1 MRHEAPQSSP
11 RKRQRLSGEGFLSRP
26 SNLGLVLGGLAFI
39 AALAPSLV
47 PRDDFLQGV
56 IAGIGFAM
64 GYGVGVGVVSLARA
78 FELLPEGG
86 SRARWPTVAA
96 LTIAA
101 ACILFGLANSGRWQ
115 NGVRAVMDLAPV
127 EDTSVLVVALVAFA
141 VTATLIALGRL
152 FRLAWIFF
160 ANLMLVVLPVRA
172 ALLAGLIAASALFW
186 SMGSGVL
193 GGAILDGLETAYANL
208 DTLIPPDQDPPQ
220 SALKSGSPASLVP
233 WSTLGAQG
241 RAHMLAAPDRAQIE
255 AFTGRLALEPI
266 RVYAGVNSDRDP
278 AERARLALEELKRT
292 GGFDRANLVIAT
304 PTGTGWIDPA
314 AAMPMEYLL
323 EGDVATVS
331 VQYSYLPSWL
341 SLFVEPER
349 GVETAREVFRAVY
362 GHWANLPED
371 SRPRLFLF
379 GLSLGALNSDLAINV
394 FDILGTPFDGALW
407 VGAPFPSRTWNA
419 VTNARDEGTPVWLPR
434 FGEGRVFRFTTQ
446 ENALDDGQAP
456 WGPVRVVYLQYPSD
470 PIVFFEPDR
479 IIRQPRITEAPRPP
493 DIAGGLTWVPVVSWI
508 QMMVDMMIAAGTP
521 RGFGHVYAAEH
532 YLDGWIAL
540 TDPVGWTEADLA
552 RLSRMLGDQGL

>member
-1 MRHEAPQSSP
+1 MREETPQGRP
-11 RKRQRLSGEGFLSRP
+11 RERQRLSGDSFLSRP
-26 SNLGLVLGGLAFI
+26 SNLGLVLGGLGFI

-47 PRDDFLQGV
+47 PRGDLLQGA
-56 IAGIGFAM
+56 IAGIGFAV
-64 GYGVGVGVVSLARA
+64 GYGIGVGLVSLARV
-78 FELLPEGG
+78 FEVMHGG
-86 SRARWPTVAA
+86 RPRHRWQTWAA
-96 LTIAA
+96 LAISGAF
-101 ACILFGLANSGRWQ
+101 ILFGLANSGRWQ
-115 NGVRAVMDLAPV
+115 NGVRAVMDLSPV
-127 EDTSVLVVALVAFA
+127 DDYSAVIVALVALA
-141 VTATLIALGRL
+141 VALVLVALGRL

-186 SMGSGVL
+186 SIGSGVL
-193 GGAILDGLETAYANL
+193 GGAILDGLDTAYANL
-208 DTLIPPDQDPPQ
+208 DTLIPPDQDSPQ
-220 SALKSGSPASLVP
+220 SALKSGSPASLVS
-233 WSTLGAQG
+233 WSSLGAQG
-241 RAHMLAAPDRAQIE
+241 RAHMLAAPDRDQIE
-255 AFTGRLALEPI
+255 AFTGRPALEPI

-278 AERARLALEELKRT
+278 VERARLALEELKRT

-314 AAMPMEYLL
+314 GAAPMEYLL

-362 GHWANLPED
+362 GHWVSLPED

-379 GLSLGALNSDLAINV
+379 GLSLGALNSDLSINV

-407 VGAPFPSRTWNA
+407 AGAPFPSRTWNA
-419 VTNARDEGTPVWLPR
+419 ITDTRDAGTPVWLPR

-446 ENALDDGQAP
+446 ANALDDGHAP
-456 WGPVRVVYLQYPSD
+456 WGPVRVIYLQYPSD

-479 IIRQPRITEAPRPP
+479 IIRPPRITEAPRAP
-493 DIAGGLTWVPVVSWI
+493 DIADGLTWVPVVSWI

-521 RGFGHVYAAEH
+521 PGFGHVYAAEH

-540 TDPVGWTEADLA
+540 TDPTGWSEADLA
-552 RLSRMLGDQGL
+552 RLSDKLTADGL